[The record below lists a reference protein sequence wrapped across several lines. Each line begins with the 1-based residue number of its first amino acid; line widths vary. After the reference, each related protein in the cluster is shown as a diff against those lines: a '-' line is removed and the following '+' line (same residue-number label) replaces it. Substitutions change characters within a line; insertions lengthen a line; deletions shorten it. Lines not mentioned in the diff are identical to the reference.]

1 MEIDWIILY
10 HVVLQVKTIMD
21 KNTQKEEF
29 SYAYIYAITSA
40 AGYALQRANTP
51 LDQIGIDLII
61 TGDRRLGILKLPQL
75 LVQVKCTSRS
85 LMDDNYLRYPL
96 KVKNYQELRIS
107 AQYPPIILVVVVVP
121 DEPDDWLQQSQNE
134 LCLKYCG
141 YWISL
146 AGQPATAN
154 EQTVTV
160 QISRQNLFDVPSLKN
175 MMQRI
180 GRGEIL

>member
-1 MEIDWIILY
+1 ME
-10 HVVLQVKTIMD
+10 

-40 AGYALQRANTP
+40 AGYALQRTHTP
-51 LDQIGIDLII
+51 LEQIGIDLII
-61 TGDRRLGILKLPQL
+61 TGDRSPGILRLPQL
-75 LVQVKCTSRS
+75 LVQVKCTSRN

-96 KVKNYQELRIS
+96 KVKNYEELRRPNED
-107 AQYPPIILVVVVVP
+107 PPIVLVVVVVP

-154 EQTVTV
+154 DQTVTV
-160 QISRQNLFDVPSLKN
+160 RIPRQNLFGVQSLTN

-180 GRGEIL
+180 SNRENL